1 MSQQPDL
8 ALPFAAQGDQTPLIP
23 ARMLNEH
30 VYCPRLAYL
39 EWVQG
44 EWADSADTVDGRYQ
58 HRRVDKPAG
67 DLPAA
72 GQAEGENTTIHARS
86 ITLSSESLGLIAKLD
101 LVEGEGSTVI
111 PVDYKRGKHPHTPR
125 GAYDPERVQLCAQG
139 LLLRE
144 AGYQC
149 DEGALYFVHSKERV
163 RVPFDDDLLA
173 LTHNAIAALRAT
185 AAGGQIPKPLLDSPK
200 CPRCSLV
207 TICLP
212 DEVHLLHDGD
222 GAPRPLAVARH
233 DALPLYI
240 QQFNA
245 KLAKK
250 GDTLEVSKDDN
261 VLATARIGEVSQVVL
276 MGNVY
281 VTTPCLQALMAADI
295 PVSWHSYGGWFHG
308 HSIGNGHKNVE
319 LRSAQFRA
327 SFDTRQCLHIARGVV
342 AAKIANCRTQLR
354 RNWKGDDKPERALH
368 DLKRI
373 AQHATR
379 AESLD
384 SLLGIEGNAA
394 AIYFAHFN
402 NLLSAQADGGPPAF
416 NFATRN
422 RRPPT
427 DPVNAML
434 SLAYSLLTRTFTVTL
449 QAVGFDPFRGFYHQP
464 RYGRPALALDL
475 MEPFRPLIADST
487 VLQAINNGEVKL
499 ADFVSVAGSVN
510 LAPDGRKR
518 FIAAFE
524 RRLAHEVTHPIFGYR
539 LSYRRL
545 IEVQARLFGR
555 YLHGELPDYPHFT
568 TR

>member
-1 MSQQPDL
+1 
-8 ALPFAAQGDQTPLIP
+8 
-23 ARMLNEH
+23 
-30 VYCPRLAYL
+30 
-39 EWVQG
+39 
-44 EWADSADTVDGRYQ
+44 
-58 HRRVDKPAG
+58 
-67 DLPAA
+67 
-72 GQAEGENTTIHARS
+72 
-86 ITLSSESLGLIAKLD
+86 
-101 LVEGEGSTVI
+101 
-111 PVDYKRGKHPHTPR
+111 
-125 GAYDPERVQLCAQG
+125 
-139 LLLRE
+139 
-144 AGYQC
+144 
-149 DEGALYFVHSKERV
+149 
-163 RVPFDDDLLA
+163 
-173 LTHNAIAALRAT
+173 
-185 AAGGQIPKPLLDSPK
+185 
-200 CPRCSLV
+200 
-207 TICLP
+207 
-212 DEVHLLHDGD
+212 
-222 GAPRPLAVARH
+222 
-233 DALPLYI
+233 
-240 QQFNA
+240 
-245 KLAKK
+245 
-250 GDTLEVSKDDN
+250 
-261 VLATARIGEVSQVVL
+261 VVL
-276 MGNVY
+276 MGIVY